1 MQVLKL
7 KREFLTFPRQVGW
20 DRDAGGGVNSGSDG
34 GDQSRGHHR
43 GFKSPTGAAQGN
55 FLEAINV
62 TLNVLEKHYMDRDL
76 SRTGNSIVMI
86 SPSSGVFRVED
97 KLAQITQ
104 VLINF
109 TVPKRLPSR
118 PSPPSFTAT
127 IIVTVAINATAARY
141 HRHHHLASH
150 H

>member
-1 MQVLKL
+1 MHCTQLSPQPHPLAQVLKL

-20 DRDAGGGVNSGSDG
+20 DRDSGGGDNSGSGSGSDD
-34 GDQSRGHHR
+34 GDQTGGRHR
-43 GFKSPTGAAQGN
+43 AFKSPTGAAQGN

-104 VLINF
+104 VLITF
-109 TVPKRLPSR
+109 TVH
-118 PSPPSFTAT
+118 
-127 IIVTVAINATAARY
+127 VTNPY
-141 HRHHHLASH
+141 HC
-150 H
+150 

>member
-1 MQVLKL
+1 MLKL

-20 DRDAGGGVNSGSDG
+20 DRDPGNGGRSGSKDGSGGGDG
-34 GDQSRGHHR
+34 GRTKRRGEST
-43 GFKSPTGAAQGN
+43 SPTGAAQGN

-86 SPSSGVFRVED
+86 SPSSGVFRTQD

-104 VLINF
+104 VSA
-109 TVPKRLPSR
+109 RLPWQ
-118 PSPPSFTAT
+118 
-127 IIVTVAINATAARY
+127 
-141 HRHHHLASH
+141 HLQSGVR
-150 H
+150 